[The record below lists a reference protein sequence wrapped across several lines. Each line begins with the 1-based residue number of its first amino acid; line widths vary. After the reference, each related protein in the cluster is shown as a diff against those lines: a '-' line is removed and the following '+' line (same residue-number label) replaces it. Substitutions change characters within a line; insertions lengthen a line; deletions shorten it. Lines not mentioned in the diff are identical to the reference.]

1 MSHSSMSHLHKH
13 ALNKHTAVQEI
24 SGMENTLLLI
34 TKDDVGTTI
43 HSKEEE

>member
-1 MSHSSMSHLHKH
+1 MSHSSMSLLHKH
-13 ALNKHTAVQEI
+13 ALHKHTAVQEI

-43 HSKEEE
+43 HKKEEE